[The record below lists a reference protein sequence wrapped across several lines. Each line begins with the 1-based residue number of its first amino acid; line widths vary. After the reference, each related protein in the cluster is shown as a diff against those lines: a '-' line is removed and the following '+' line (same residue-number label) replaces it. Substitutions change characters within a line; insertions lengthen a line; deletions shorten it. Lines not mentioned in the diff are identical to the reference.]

1 MTVKKVLQHLEG
13 VQKFNREQI
22 DGLYRMDK
30 EEGRKMYGS
39 VKDFEKAKS
48 IWLGKTMQIEDLIG
62 YIQYHSLK

>member
-30 EEGRKMYGS
+30 EDGKKMYGS

>member
-1 MTVKKVLQHLEG
+1 MTGKKILEHLKRIE
-13 VQKFNREQI
+13 KFNREQI
-22 DGLYRMDK
+22 DELYRMDK

-39 VKDFEKAKS
+39 VKDFEKARS

>member
-30 EEGRKMYGS
+30 EDGKKMYGS
-39 VKDFEKAKS
+39 VKDFEKARS